1 LVQRKFLI
9 VGATL
14 AVLVVGVSLSV
25 FTLTNTGGQQFE
37 ARLPNAPEYVC
48 PAGMPQSECAQLT
61 ITCGNGVVDPGEDCR
76 NCAFD
81 AGCASGLVCGNIS
94 GGDEYTCHY
103 PAGLCLAGPAG

>member
-1 LVQRKFLI
+1 MIPKKFLI
-9 VGATL
+9 VAATL
-14 AVLVVGVSLSV
+14 IVLVIGVSLSV
-25 FTLTNTGGQQFE
+25 YALNNTGRPTVA

-48 PAGMPQSECAQLT
+48 AEGLPQSECAQLKL
-61 ITCGNGVVDPGEDCR
+61 TCGNGVIDPGEDCN

-94 GGDEYTCHY
+94 GGQEFTCHY